1 MCPGNHNCLG
11 SLADCQMRVTL
22 MLKPPSSI
30 TPLREGVKG
39 TLSLTL
45 RSPTPSP
52 QFFTNHFHGTPHSLT
67 CSWESGLESE
77 FLGFFSSGMEPEVE
91 QSRRENREGKRKRG
105 VWSGR
110 KGSGQEERRGGIRKK
125 AGEGSG
131 RKEGSGQEER
141 RGGTRKKG
149 GVWPGVSS
157 PESCSRGCR

>member
-30 TPLREGVKG
+30 TPLQEGVKG

-91 QSRRENREGKRKRG
+91 QSRRENREGKREG
-105 VWSGR
+105 C
-110 KGSGQEERRGGIRKK
+110 GQEERGVARKK

-157 PESCSRGCR
+157 PESCSRGYR